1 MNPSGRGWITKLL
14 KLIKTA
20 HENEVDS
27 LAVLYPK
34 IRAAGFL
41 YGSNVGI
48 INYIKDNTDY
58 TKEERCK
65 INLLIAFYAVYKNS
79 KSEDSFEISL
89 INFYKEIKF
98 YESRL
103 INRILGDNLESI
115 LHKRIHIDNNILTKN
130 FSFFVTNALLFIDVL
145 AFKFFLD
152 NKTKTVVYLKH
163 CESLVQTLVIGA
175 LNSKSNKTSYDH
187 SLIKLLETSLR
198 FNKRSSQNYKTI
210 IDTLGSK
217 LEANYYLDLACM
229 TAWSDLKFESNE
241 YDFLNKLGN
250 DLKLP
255 KTKIEQSINAVQEFY
270 NIHKNKIA
278 LFNSKNIAHSF
289 YDNSSLVVRKLI
301 SRNSKRLYKE
311 LKESKELVL
320 LISQSTHRDLS
331 EQEQKQMQDQLLD
344 LLKSVPSLA
353 IFMLPGGA
361 ILLPLF
367 VKFIPKLLPS
377 AFDENRI
384 ND

>member
-241 YDFLNKLGN
+241 HDFLNKLGN

>member
-1 MNPSGRGWITKLL
+1 
-14 KLIKTA
+14 
-20 HENEVDS
+20 
-27 LAVLYPK
+27 
-34 IRAAGFL
+34 
-41 YGSNVGI
+41 
-48 INYIKDNTDY
+48 
-58 TKEERCK
+58 
-65 INLLIAFYAVYKNS
+65 
-79 KSEDSFEISL
+79 
-89 INFYKEIKF
+89 
-98 YESRL
+98 
-103 INRILGDNLESI
+103 
-115 LHKRIHIDNNILTKN
+115 
-130 FSFFVTNALLFIDVL
+130 
-145 AFKFFLD
+145 
-152 NKTKTVVYLKH
+152 
-163 CESLVQTLVIGA
+163 VQTLVIGA

-241 YDFLNKLGN
+241 HDFLNKLGN